1 MGCTTSAVP
10 CKTGGLRLMTTKLN
24 FTKDQ
29 LEGLNGFFRR
39 SIERQGV
46 YSKDIEEIESTIER
60 LVQRL
65 IAGVSNL
72 DSRFSSMFLISLNE
86 RHRIKQL
93 KFEYLLRIDALSTPT
108 ADPDMMCA
116 AVYVEEDS
124 TSPGFARL
132 GLRGADIEHWAEFL
146 GPDGRLRRDLVKAK
160 LLNLLAA
167 ATKQDSMDGADE
179 RICQCPGQIIDA
191 EALDKIL
198 KQPDHCRI
206 FYGPATSEKI
216 PMEPRDHRVALVE
229 DSSGI
234 LLRIGLRSH
243 KFIEVEVRL
252 LIGIGVPTW
261 SIHADYP
268 RRVPLHHC
276 DALLH
281 YNAAQSGMYAVAVG
295 PYPGARCEDRSTLWR
310 IHVPATETI
319 MNQHYSEESVPAMTE
334 CVLMYVLDQLRGRI
348 SVNVP
353 MKLKRTLK
361 VVTRHIMKT
370 IHWWSLERAGPDP
383 LRSWSPD
390 TLARHVLLALDELVM
405 ALRCQSLRCY
415 FHPRCNV
422 MLQCAKDGLL
432 HPDESYVSDA
442 RLVEAYILAVH
453 QYSLNLTPAEPRP
466 SDVLENELIMR
477 WRRVMA
483 SLPRGTMGG
492 SSGYSPRQLAYLG
505 LVLREVLKVRKLSV
519 HHHYNNCSYFNY
531 SLAHDTQSNSL
542 ENLIYLLILILKQAR
557 DQIYAITDRK
567 KRKKDRGRGVH
578 EHSSPSHFER
588 STDILIDLVR
598 RDRDTA
604 YMDLDSDVVLARV
617 LLRWLYFGMEHER
630 KTLGPILR
638 PYLGNL
644 FNSSHENAWHV
655 ESWRKRRDI
664 YNSEMRSL
672 GLFCKL
678 VTSQEVSPANG
689 IVESISKG
697 WYWAE
702 STTRMIERSEDGLKL
717 VFLPPGKALKY
728 SLTFTNNQ
736 GLSAY
741 STWSKARNV
750 ANAARRTVMARTNM
764 ITNGERFGECG
775 AIGEDDV
782 NEGYARHIEL
792 RNSSPLTHIVSMHR
806 RKGRQRGPGGLIPAL
821 VSLNKFRILQE
832 AAAVLPREE
841 RIAMLD
847 AVQRV
852 SREASRRLR
861 RTSCPDLSAPG
872 TLKQTYTPRSESY
885 LMEPPSK
892 PACPRHQSIITEHQ
906 KQLQKEILEMH
917 DILSRGLCTRNTS
930 NPWDTNSGL
939 SWTSSLR
946 SIGRSRLRRSRPP
959 IWDTIRTS
967 PMWDSVSSNGNF
979 NKCKSEE
986 MISREESP
994 KWSNSDGRISRSEIA
1009 GDDEIL
1015 PSWEFLEAT
1024 LNQKLFHYNTSDDNK
1039 PDSEL
1044 NHLNL

>member
-1 MGCTTSAVP
+1 MGCTASAAP
-10 CKTGGLRLMTTKLN
+10 CKTGGARLMTTKIH
-24 FTKDQ
+24 FSKEQ

-39 SIERQGV
+39 SVERQGV
-46 YSKDIEEIESTIER
+46 TSDIDEIESTIER

-72 DSRFSSMFLISLNE
+72 DGRFSSMFLVSLNE
-86 RHRIKQL
+86 RRRIKEL
-93 KFEYLLRIDALSTPT
+93 KFEYLLRIDTLSTPPL
-108 ADPDMMCA
+108 DPDMA
-116 AVYVEEDS
+116 SAVYLEEDS
-124 TSPGFARL
+124 TLPGFARL
-132 GLRGADIEHWAEFL
+132 GLRGGDIEHWAEFL

-167 ATKQDSMDGADE
+167 ATQQDSMDGADE
-179 RICQCPGQIIDA
+179 RICQCPGQVIDA
-191 EALDKIL
+191 ETLDKIL

-206 FYGPATSEKI
+206 FYGSATPEKA
-216 PMEPRDHRVALVE
+216 PEPRDHRVALVE

-234 LLRIGLRSH
+234 LLRIGLRGH
-243 KFIEVEVRL
+243 KISEVEVRL
-252 LIGIGVPTW
+252 LIGIGVSTW

-310 IHVPATETI
+310 IRVPATETI
-319 MNQHYSEESVPAMTE
+319 MNQHYSEESVPALTE
-334 CVLMYVLDQLRGRI
+334 SMLMYILDQLRGRAPLNI
-348 SVNVP
+348 P

-361 VVTRHIMKT
+361 VVTRHVIKT

-383 LRSWSPD
+383 LASWSPD
-390 TLARHVLLALDELVM
+390 TLARHVLLVLDELVM

-432 HPDESYVSDA
+432 HPDEWYVSDA
-442 RLVEAYILAVH
+442 RLLEAYILALH
-453 QYSLNLTPAEPRP
+453 QYSLNLTPSEPRP
-466 SDVLENELIMR
+466 SDVLENELIAR

-483 SLPRGTMGG
+483 SLPRGTMERP
-492 SSGYSPRQLAYLG
+492 SGYNPRQLAYLG
-505 LVLREVLKVRKLSV
+505 LVLREVLRLRKLSV
-519 HHHYNNCSYFNY
+519 HNNLNHCNYFNY
-531 SLAHDTQSNSL
+531 IPQHDIQSDST
-542 ENLIYLLILILKQAR
+542 ENLIYLLILVLKQAR

-567 KRKKDRGRGVH
+567 KRKNYGGRRH
-578 EHSSPSHFER
+578 NESSSPSNFEH
-588 STDILIDLVR
+588 SMDILIDIVR

-664 YNSEMRSL
+664 FSSEMRSL
-672 GLFCKL
+672 GIFCKL

-689 IVESISKG
+689 IVESLSKG

-702 STTRMIERSEDGLKL
+702 RTTKMIERSEDGLKL
-717 VFLPPGKALKY
+717 VFMPTAKILKY
-728 SLTFTNNQ
+728 SLTFANNQ

-741 STWSKARNV
+741 SSWSKARSV
-750 ANAARRTVMARTNM
+750 GNAARRTAMARINM
-764 ITNGERFGECG
+764 MTSGERFGELT
-775 AIGEDDV
+775 DV
-782 NEGYARHIEL
+782 NDEKIEGFARHIKL
-792 RNSSPLTHIVSMHR
+792 RDSSPLTHVVSMHR
-806 RKGRQRGPGGLIPAL
+806 RRGRQRGPGGLVPAL

-841 RIAMLD
+841 RLAMLD

-861 RTSCPDLSAPG
+861 RTSCPDLTAPG
-872 TLKQTYTPRSESY
+872 ILRQTYTPRSESY
-885 LMEPPSK
+885 LMDPPSTA
-892 PACPRHQSIITEHQ
+892 PCPRHHSIITEHQ
-906 KQLQKEILEMH
+906 RQLQKEILEMH
-917 DILSRGLCTRNTS
+917 DSLSRGLCPRTS
-930 NPWDTNSGL
+930 TSPWETNSVL

-946 SIGRSRLRRSRPP
+946 SIGRSRIRRSRPT
-959 IWDTIRTS
+959 IWNRTRTS
-967 PMWDSVSSNGNF
+967 MMWDSVGSNGNST
-979 NKCKSEE
+979 KCKSEE

-994 KWSNSDGRISRSEIA
+994 KWSNSDGRISRSEIG

-1024 LNQKLFHYNTSDDNK
+1024 LNQKLLHYNKSDDNH
-1039 PDSEL
+1039 EL
-1044 NHLNL
+1044 NSRNSRQNQ